1 MDAVPRGSRA
11 KAWVWMVLAIG
22 VPAALYLSTLYPGP
36 GGRINVGDSA
46 KFQYIGEI
54 LGVPH
59 EPGYP
64 QYVVLNFLW
73 TRLPLPLPLADKV
86 NLLSAV
92 LSLIAGG
99 FLFSALWRLTARP
112 GIALL
117 GTWTV
122 LLARSV
128 WIFST
133 EAEVYSLHLVWVTA
147 LLWAI
152 THLLQEEASRRFRWL
167 IVAVLILGFS
177 FGNHPTAIL
186 LIPGFLAAVL
196 ALDYRLALSLRV
208 LATTSLIAVLALGQ
222 YGFVLWRS
230 HSDAPFLEG
239 IGRDASVSDLIG
251 KVSGA
256 RFSTKHVLKE
266 DSQGMGRRFLA
277 ALLEF
282 PRQLSW
288 PTLILAGIGTW
299 TLLGTS
305 RLLGLY
311 LFLGVLGPPV
321 FVSFYQIG
329 DWQAYLAPA
338 FVSLATLAAMGTT
351 WHGLSTPKWQRL
363 AIASWLLGIVWVA
376 TAAYPRIRVEENPR
390 DRSALLAAAAPGDWV
405 VTYPVNGYS
414 FRQLNFYYRYG
425 LGLEERKGIRIRT
438 APEIFEQEW
447 AFLGDDRMIFATQAV
462 RDVFDEYRTEYVP
475 LWSGAS
481 EDLALAATGARFP
494 VHALQL
500 LPDQAG
506 GVRVMGPDGLV
517 LATPDKAIQIIIVSP
532 SQRRIKG
539 VASFP
544 SRRAPTRHSR
554 WPLRDFLHRIRNHDW
569 VCVILQGPALARG
582 DEGVRLILDTFA
594 VPVSAR
600 STSATSL
607 VITGLKGSSAEDL
620 LVLGN
625 PSEPADLPLPGDS

>member
-1 MDAVPRGSRA
+1 
-11 KAWVWMVLAIG
+11 MVLAIG

-73 TRLPLPLPLADKV
+73 TRLPLPLALADKV

-99 FLFSALWRLTARP
+99 FLFSALYRLTARP
-112 GIALL
+112 GVAVL

-133 EAEVYSLHLVWVTA
+133 EAEVYALHLVWVTA

-152 THLLQEEASRRFRWL
+152 THLLQEESSRRFQWL
-167 IVAVLILGFS
+167 VAAILILGFS

-186 LIPGFLAAVL
+186 LIPGFIAVVL
-196 ALDYRLALSLRV
+196 ALDYRLALSPRV
-208 LATTSLIAVLALGQ
+208 LATTGLIAILALGQ

-239 IGRDASVSDLIG
+239 IGHDASVTDLIG

-266 DSQGMGRRFLA
+266 DSQGTGRRFLA
-277 ALLEF
+277 ALLELL
-282 PRQLSW
+282 RQLSW
-288 PTLILAGIGTW
+288 PTLILAGIGAW

-351 WHGLSTPKWQRL
+351 WHGFSTPKWQRV
-363 AIASWLLGIVWVA
+363 AMAFWLLGIGWTA
-376 TAAYPRIRVEENPR
+376 TDTYPRLRVEENSR

-425 LGLEERKGIRIRT
+425 LGLEEKQGIRIRT

-447 AFLGDDRMIFATQAV
+447 AFLSDDRMIFATQAV

-475 LWSGAS
+475 LWSAAS
-481 EDLALAATGARFP
+481 EDQVLAATGARFP
-494 VHALQL
+494 VHSLQL

-506 GVRVMGPDGLV
+506 GVRVMGSDDLV
-517 LATPDKAIQIIIVSP
+517 FAAPGDAIQIIVASP

-554 WPLRDFLHRIRNHDW
+554 WPLRDFLHRIRDDDW

-582 DEGVRLILDTFA
+582 DEGVALILDTFGVA
-594 VPVSAR
+594 VSALSA
-600 STSATSL
+600 STTSL
-607 VITGLKGSSAEDL
+607 VIAGLKGSGTENL
-620 LVLGN
+620 LVLRN
-625 PSEPADLPLPGDS
+625 PGEPAELPIPPGS